1 MFDFFG
7 SIFDTNNIYSRVYVE
22 QEALDKL
29 LAGKSKKQIHN
40 ILRVLYG
47 KKKDRGH
54 IKEKYQ
60 KLCKEQRDIHNTVMN
75 IFRQAAIHRGMI

>member
-7 SIFDTNNIYSRVYVE
+7 SIFDTNNIYSEIHVK

-29 LAGKSKKQIHN
+29 LKGKSTKQIHN
-40 ILRVLYG
+40 AFRVLYG

-60 KLCKEQRDIHNTVMN
+60 KLCEEQERIYSAAMN
-75 IFRQAAIHRGMI
+75 LFRMAAAKYWF